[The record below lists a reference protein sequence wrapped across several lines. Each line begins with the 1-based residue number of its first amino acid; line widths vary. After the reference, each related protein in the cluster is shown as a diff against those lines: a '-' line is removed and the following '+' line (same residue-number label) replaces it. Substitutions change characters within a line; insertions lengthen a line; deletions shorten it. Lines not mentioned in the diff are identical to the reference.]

1 MNRSIFELDMFNY
14 ANDVASPPVN
24 FQFTREQKIE
34 MDQFFH
40 EKKYANSANFHLDL
54 YQAAI
59 VALCKSILPTITSS
73 PIDLVSVPINASG
86 ALRRLIEALFITH
99 TQAQLNTDGHLDKL
113 LFPDATIN
121 LDDPSEQ
128 VPWCKNL
135 VRRSNA
141 TNTNFV

>member
-1 MNRSIFELDMFNY
+1 MNRSIFE
-14 ANDVASPPVN
+14 
-24 FQFTREQKIE
+24 
-34 MDQFFH
+34 FFH
-40 EKKYANSANFHLDL
+40 EKKYANSPNFHLDL

-141 TNTNFV
+141 TNTNLV